1 MRVIID
7 NIYAN
12 IDIDYFGT
20 FSERILIKFDET
32 HPLYGDEFMTKYF
45 TFKNK
50 NTIIWGYDNKEIQW
64 RLIEE
69 ENISE

>member
-1 MRVIID
+1 
-7 NIYAN
+7 
-12 IDIDYFGT
+12 
-20 FSERILIKFDET
+20 
-32 HPLYGDEFMTKYF
+32 MTKYF

-64 RLIEE
+64 ELIEE

>member
-12 IDIDYFGT
+12 IDINYFGT
-20 FSERILIKFDET
+20 FSERILIRFDET
-32 HPLYGDEFMTKYF
+32 HPLYGNELMTKYF

-50 NTIIWGYDNKEIQW
+50 NTIIWGYDNKELQW
-64 RLIEE
+64 QIIE
-69 ENISE
+69 NPKISE

>member
-12 IDIDYFGT
+12 IDINYFGT
-20 FSERILIKFDET
+20 FSQRILIRFDET
-32 HPLYGDEFMTKYF
+32 HPLYGNEFMTKYF

-50 NTIIWGYDNKEIQW
+50 NTIIWGYDNKE
-64 RLIEE
+64 LLYFYF
-69 ENISE
+69 

>member
-12 IDIDYFGT
+12 IDINYFGT
-20 FSERILIKFDET
+20 FSQRILIRFDET
-32 HPLYGDEFMTKYF
+32 HPLYGNEFMTKYF

-50 NTIIWGYDNKEIQW
+50 NTIILYYHIPK
-64 RLIEE
+64 LLYFYF
-69 ENISE
+69 